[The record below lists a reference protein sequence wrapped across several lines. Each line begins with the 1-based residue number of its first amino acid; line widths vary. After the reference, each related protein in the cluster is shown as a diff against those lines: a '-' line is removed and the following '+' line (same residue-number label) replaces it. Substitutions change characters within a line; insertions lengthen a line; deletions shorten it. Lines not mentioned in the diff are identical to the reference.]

1 MQKQKEIQNLNIF
14 PDTNYFVYR
23 NKQFPFKID
32 FFKYS
37 SNFFKNSQIEIL
49 NDQYILLLDLETE
62 NNLDLSDDTIND
74 FINYVQGQKISLTNE
89 NVVFL
94 HYLSQKYEVE
104 SLLNVSNEYIKDHH
118 QELVIDILLIQQSTT
133 SINTETYENALS
145 DHLSEYIE
153 DDRLLKLKVPIID
166 RILSKHKI
174 KGKNQIENKKIIEFL
189 FKYLDIHGKEASV
202 LFYGI
207 DFSEFGLKYLNLLNR
222 EYSSTFDFHYVN
234 SSMIKTMYD
243 EESSLLSNIIT
254 YEEKQK
260 EHEKIIEDYNE
271 KLIELKSEF
280 TQSKLDHNR
289 QLEEYKLEQNKFKS
303 EINELRNYINEIE
316 TEQKCRDEELK
327 KQFEKDLKSIND
339 AINQIKSE
347 QDQQKIEIIQKE
359 QSLKNQYENEIDRI
373 NDEIKQIKTLII
385 EIKKEQNQLKIDQ
398 TQNEESINN
407 NRKKEIDIIH
417 EKINQIKSE
426 QNQQKIEINQKEQ
439 SLKNQYE
446 NEIDRINDEMKQIK
460 TLIIEIKKEQNQHKP
475 NQIQNEE
482 SIKSNNKIGIDI
494 IGDEINQNESN
505 SLKNNIKQLES
516 LLDHD
521 QSNEDND
528 KSKGKYDENM
538 SENDEINILDESI
551 QAFDLEQDKKEEE
564 INDLSISILNQRI
577 DINTFNDMEGEEQKP
592 NINDARLTK
601 LLSYLSNENQNS
613 QIIRKKIPY
622 VFLLQKDDPNSVI
635 AGINYE
641 MTEVLYQNE
650 KLNSAEFTELIDN
663 FDEIIIEI
671 CYPSPQ
677 FDDIYQN
684 ILNLRSSRANKL
696 NIGIFITE
704 IDSTNDKFHRNKHI
718 NYLRLGSTVKNVEK
732 SSFGGCSSLK
742 QVIIPSSVNS
752 MKSNAF
758 IGCRSL
764 KRIAI
769 LAELNQISSYAFQS
783 CRSLRH
789 MIIPPSVEI
798 IKKYAFSKC
807 TSLTQITI
815 PSSINKI
822 ENHAFWG
829 CSLLKQVL
837 FEDNSRLN
845 SIENSVFDGCN
856 SLEKIFIPS
865 SVKSIGNFV
874 FNNCDSL
881 VQIAI
886 PSSVLFNR
894 AGMNSN
900 VKIISS

>member
-347 QDQQKIEIIQKE
+347 QDQQKIEII
-359 QSLKNQYENEIDRI
+359 
-373 NDEIKQIKTLII
+373 
-385 EIKKEQNQLKIDQ
+385 
-398 TQNEESINN
+398 
-407 NRKKEIDIIH
+407 
-417 EKINQIKSE
+417 
-426 QNQQKIEINQKEQ
+426 QKEQ